1 MKVVHVKFI
10 KPAKGGPPLFT
21 GEVTLNTPFAGIP
34 AADLSVTYVHFPKG
48 VRNKFHTHSNDQVL
62 IVTKGKG
69 IVATK
74 EKEVRVSEGDII
86 WVPAGETH
94 WHGAGKGSDFTHI
107 SVTRS
112 QTKLQQIE
120 K

>member
-1 MKVVHVKFI
+1 MKVVHLNNVKPT
-10 KPAKGGPPLFT
+10 KNGSPLFT
-21 GEVTLNTPFAGIP
+21 GDVAMQLPFADVD
-34 AADLSVTYVHFPKG
+34 AADISITYVHFPEG
-48 VRNKFHTHSNDQVL
+48 VRNKFHTHSTDQVL

-74 EKEVRVSEGDII
+74 EKEEYVSEGDII
-86 WVPAGETH
+86 WVPKGETH
-94 WHGAGKGSDFTHI
+94 WHGAGSDGDFTHI

-112 QTKLQQIE
+112 QTKLQQVE

>member
-1 MKVVHVKFI
+1 MKVVRITNV
-10 KPAKGGPPLFT
+10 KPAKGGAPLFT
-21 GEVTLNTPFAGIP
+21 GDVTLQSPFADVD
-34 AADLSVTYVHFPKG
+34 AADLSITYVHFSKG
-48 VRNKFHTHSNDQVL
+48 VRNKSHTHSNDQVL

-74 EKEVRVSEGDII
+74 GKEERVSEGDII
-86 WVPAGETH
+86 WVQAGETH
-94 WHGAGKGSDFTHI
+94 WHGADKDGDFTHI

-112 QTKLQQIE
+112 QTKLQQVE

>member
-1 MKVVHVKFI
+1 MKVVHFKNI
-10 KPAKGGPPLFT
+10 KPTKNGPPLFT
-21 GEVTLNTPFAGIP
+21 GVVTLNTPFADVL
-34 AADLSVTYVHFPKG
+34 AADLSITYVHFPKG

-74 EKEVRVSEGDII
+74 EKEEQVSEGDII
-86 WVPAGETH
+86 WVPKGETH
-94 WHGAGKGSDFTHI
+94 WHGAGADDDFTHI

-112 QTKLQQIE
+112 QTKLQQFE

>member
-1 MKVVHVKFI
+1 MKVVHVKNA
-10 KPAKGGPPLFT
+10 KSTKGGPPLFT
-21 GEVTLNTPFAGIP
+21 GDVTLNTPFADTP
-34 AADLSVTYVHFPKG
+34 AADLSITYVHFPRG

-69 IVATK
+69 VVATK
-74 EKEVRVSEGDII
+74 EKEVSVSEGDII
-86 WVPAGETH
+86 WVPAGEIH
-94 WHGAGKGSDFTHI
+94 WHGAGKSGDFTHI

>member
-1 MKVVHVKFI
+1 MKVVRLANVT
-10 KPAKGGPPLFT
+10 PAKGGAPLFT
-21 GEVTLNTPFAGIP
+21 ADVTLQSPFADIY
-34 AADLSVTYVHFPKG
+34 AADLSITYVHFPKG

-74 EKEVRVSEGDII
+74 EKESQVSEGDII

-94 WHGAGKGSDFTHI
+94 WHGAGADDDFTHI

-112 QTKLQQIE
+112 KTKLTQIE